1 MKFPICSVCLKNNLL
16 CNACAEKVGEN
27 EIKID
32 EIKMYR
38 RLNRLLKDQ
47 KTLKD
52 IEIKRAVGNNII
64 LIVTKKND
72 AAKLIGR
79 DGRIVKKL
87 AKGLNRP
94 IRIVEQPPKLKD
106 FVNNVFFTVPIL
118 GINIVYRPD
127 GELYRIRVPKSER
140 TRLPI
145 SSEIFVNVSK
155 SLFHVDTDVVFE

>member
-16 CNACAEKVGEN
+16 CNACAERVGEK

-52 IEIKRAVGNNII
+52 IEIKRVVGNDML
-64 LIVTKKND
+64 LIVTEKND

-87 AKGLNRP
+87 AKELGRLVRV
-94 IRIVEQPPKLKD
+94 VEKPSELKN
-106 FVNNVFFTVPIL
+106 FVNDVFFTVPIL
-118 GINIVYRPD
+118 GINVVYKTE
-127 GELYRIRVPKSER
+127 GELYRIRIPKSER
-140 TRLPI
+140 TKLPVSSDVFI
-145 SSEIFVNVSK
+145 SVSK
-155 SLFHVDTDVVFE
+155 SLFHVDTEVVFE

>member
-1 MKFPICSVCLKNNLL
+1 MRFPICSVCLKSNLL

-38 RLNRLLKDQ
+38 RLNKLLKKQ

-52 IEIKRAVGNNII
+52 IEIKRAVGSDMLLII
-64 LIVTKKND
+64 TRKND
-72 AAKLIGR
+72 VAKLIGKE
-79 DGRIVKKL
+79 GGIVKKL
-87 AKGLNRP
+87 AKELGRGV
-94 IRIVEQPPKLKD
+94 RVVEQPPKLKD

-118 GINIVYRPD
+118 GINIVYRPE
-127 GELYRIRVPKSER
+127 GELYRIRIPKTAR

-145 SSEIFVNVSK
+145 SSDIFINISK

>member
-16 CNACAEKVGEN
+16 CNACAVNVGKN

-38 RLNRLLKDQ
+38 RLNRFLKSQ

-52 IEIKRAVGNNII
+52 VEIKRAVGSNML

-72 AAKLIGR
+72 AAKLIGK
-79 DGRIVKKL
+79 DGRVVKKL
-87 AKGLNRP
+87 AKELGRSV
-94 IRIVEQPPKLKD
+94 RIVEQPPQLKD
-106 FVNNVFFTVPIL
+106 FVNDVLFTVPIL
-118 GINIVYRPD
+118 GINVVYRPE
-127 GELYRIRVPKSER
+127 GELYRIRIPRSER
-140 TRLPI
+140 TKLPI

-155 SLFHVDTDVVFE
+155 SLFHVDTDVIFE

>member
-38 RLNRLLKDQ
+38 RLNRLLKGQ
-47 KTLKD
+47 KPLKD
-52 IEIKRAVGNNII
+52 IEIKRAVGSNML

-72 AAKLIGR
+72 AAKLIGKE
-79 DGRIVKKL
+79 GRIVKKL
-87 AKGLNRP
+87 VKELNRP
-94 IRIVEQPPKLKD
+94 VRVVEQPKQLEN
-106 FVNNVFFTVPIL
+106 FVNEVLFTVPIL
-118 GINIVYRPD
+118 GINVVYRPD
-127 GELYRIRVPKSER
+127 GELYRIRVPKSAR

>member
-32 EIKMYR
+32 EIKIYR
-38 RLNRLLKDQ
+38 RLNRLLKNQ

-52 IEIKRAVGNNII
+52 IEIKRAVGKTML

-72 AAKLIGR
+72 AARLIGKE
-79 DGRIVKKL
+79 GRVVKKL
-87 AKGLNRP
+87 AKGLDRSV
-94 IRIVEQPPKLKD
+94 RIVEQPPQLKD
-106 FVNNVFFTVPIL
+106 FVNDVFFTVPIL
-118 GINIVYRPD
+118 GINVVYSPE

-140 TRLPI
+140 MKLPI
-145 SSEIFVNVSK
+145 SSDIFVNVSK